1 MTRASQASV
10 PNVQTY
16 MYSTTIFI
24 YNVIPLNF
32 GLLIFRDLPLRVKS
46 KEL

>member
-1 MTRASQASV
+1 MTKASQASV

-16 MYSTTIFI
+16 VCSIAIFI

-32 GLLIFRDLPLRVKS
+32 GC
-46 KEL
+46 